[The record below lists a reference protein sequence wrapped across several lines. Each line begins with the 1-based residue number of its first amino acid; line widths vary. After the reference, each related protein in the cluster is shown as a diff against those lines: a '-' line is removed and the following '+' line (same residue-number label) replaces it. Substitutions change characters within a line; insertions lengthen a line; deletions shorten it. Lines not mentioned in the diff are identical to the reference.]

1 MRSLVRT
8 LLVLALIVAA
18 GIGLVVWLGQGVG
31 TPTGPG
37 AATTASDAPS
47 VGTTMTVTYVHDGDT
62 LYLDP
67 GTGGEELK
75 VRLIGIDTPEIGD
88 DAECFGD
95 VARDRLRAL
104 LPEGTAVT
112 VVAEDGPLDQY
123 GRSLLHVYLPD
134 GTHANRVLVDE
145 GLAWAMFFDPNRD
158 FEAEFRDAQRAAETA
173 GAGMWGVCA
182 LEL

>member
-1 MRSLVRT
+1 M
-8 LLVLALIVAA
+8 LALIVAA
-18 GIGLVVWLGQGVG
+18 GIGLVVWLGQD
-31 TPTGPG
+31 TDRPTGT
-37 AATTASDAPS
+37 ATTASGAPA

-67 GTGGEELK
+67 GTGGDELK
-75 VRLIGIDTPEIGD
+75 VRLIGIDTPEIGE

-123 GRSLLHVYLPD
+123 GRSLLHVWLPD
-134 GTHANRVLVDE
+134 GTHVNRALIDE

-158 FEAEFRDAQRAAETA
+158 FESEFRTAEREAEAA
-173 GAGMWGVCA
+173 GVGMWSQCS
-182 LEL
+182 